1 MRVLPIL
8 RCFLVGALVPGPWD
22 LGRFWLRWAPNACV
36 EGGVGGSA
44 VFSGGVDCVFGFLM
58 CKQKS
63 SVVDLYRI
71 KSTMFLL
78 SVKFRSRVKVRK

>member
-1 MRVLPIL
+1 MEK
-8 RCFLVGALVPGPWD
+8 GNGK
-22 LGRFWLRWAPNACV
+22 GREAR